1 MTKQEVE
8 HKIKDMLLKH
18 PSLKDAEI
26 EITFK
31 DKGKKQCK
39 TQHKKQNE
47 NTKKSL

>member
-26 EITFK
+26 EIIFK
-31 DKGKKQCK
+31 DNKGKNNAKQSDK
-39 TQHKKQNE
+39 NKRKI
-47 NTKKSL
+47 